1 MAQTFGYKASPSLR
15 NLLTRAP
22 SIIVSP
28 HSTFNQACVLMDPA
42 KKAALVVD
50 NGELVIIF
58 EFKDMMSS
66 VVAK

>member
-1 MAQTFGYKASPSLR
+1 MAQTFSYKASPSLR
-15 NLLTRAP
+15 SLLPRAP

-50 NGELVIIF
+50 NGGLVNWLVF
-58 EFKDMMSS
+58 LDLET
-66 VVAK
+66 